1 MRQGKRFFIEY
12 CRNFGEAGD
21 FRPTPT
27 RERRLV
33 YLGDPLG
40 RTETYDLLDDQC
52 NQMLGV
58 QYTVPE
64 SKPILVSSHF
74 VNAHYRAGYDPS
86 YWKAIDKW
94 ALWEFMPNI
103 RVCGLRLCNFERARF
118 APICKWR
125 ELIRHLAGWI
135 TGVFAPELAFR
146 DVYSVLPA
154 PKAEEFDARL
164 LQTLRDGFRWFEAAG
179 MLIDGGRRGVWEGM
193 YHDIAPD
200 GSYGIEKT
208 VRADMCGELSGA
220 YFLDYLRT
228 GNAARLAKFRTL
240 QDFIFR
246 EMQIKSGV
254 CKGLLRKSNAAPSMG
269 PADHASRAVI
279 STLLYRLYT
288 GDDFHLDDA
297 VCALDFLVNT
307 TRQDG
312 LRHNSVDSVSMSRE
326 RMEWMRGRETQMP
339 CAVFDGH
346 YMAALLLGY
355 KTTGKPVYRETAERG
370 MERFIQAYPNTQRE
384 VSETAE
390 ICRLILPAAW
400 LYWVTGKD
408 AHLEFLY
415 RLVRDLE
422 RFSHISG
429 AFLEW
434 DTGYAGAR
442 EITASLLARNGDPV
456 VDLAASVNWLPFA
469 FIQAYLVTGDEL
481 FYKLW
486 YRVARFAM
494 SAQLQSEDARLHGSW
509 ARAFDP
515 DLQEVYG
522 MFHEIGWRPWAIKSG
537 WTVAE
542 ILSGLECG
550 MMAEDLKKFYLSA

>member
-1 MRQGKRFFIEY
+1 MNKVIVITACESDFSRVLQSVDRAEVHVISPEQVAKTDLRPYDAVCILGGVSEEPLCLDIKAWAKLERAMRQGKRFFIEY

-179 MLIDGGRRGVWEGM
+179 HAHRRG
-193 YHDIAPD
+193 APRRLGRYVPRHRAGRELRD
-200 GSYGIEKT
+200 RKNRARGH
-208 VRADMCGELSGA
+208 VR
-220 YFLDYLRT
+220 
-228 GNAARLAKFRTL
+228 
-240 QDFIFR
+240 
-246 EMQIKSGV
+246 
-254 CKGLLRKSNAAPSMG
+254 
-269 PADHASRAVI
+269 RAV
-279 STLLYRLYT
+279 R
-288 GDDFHLDDA
+288 
-297 VCALDFLVNT
+297 
-307 TRQDG
+307 
-312 LRHNSVDSVSMSRE
+312 
-326 RMEWMRGRETQMP
+326 
-339 CAVFDGH
+339 
-346 YMAALLLGY
+346 
-355 KTTGKPVYRETAERG
+355 
-370 MERFIQAYPNTQRE
+370 
-384 VSETAE
+384 
-390 ICRLILPAAW
+390 
-400 LYWVTGKD
+400 
-408 AHLEFLY
+408 
-415 RLVRDLE
+415 
-422 RFSHISG
+422 
-429 AFLEW
+429 
-434 DTGYAGAR
+434 
-442 EITASLLARNGDPV
+442 
-456 VDLAASVNWLPFA
+456 
-469 FIQAYLVTGDEL
+469 
-481 FYKLW
+481 
-486 YRVARFAM
+486 RV
-494 SAQLQSEDARLHGSW
+494 
-509 ARAFDP
+509 
-515 DLQEVYG
+515 
-522 MFHEIGWRPWAIKSG
+522 
-537 WTVAE
+537 
-542 ILSGLECG
+542 LSGL
-550 MMAEDLKKFYLSA
+550 SAHWKRR